1 MAARAE
7 VSARAL
13 PRLHSG
19 PMSRLNAT
27 GPRRLLWSRW
37 LVLAVLALTLP
48 LQGALA
54 ATMGIGMALMSEHG
68 GGAVATMPT
77 DCHEMA
83 GMDMG
88 AMHMGAMSHDGTGM
102 GGMTHGGHDG
112 ASTDPS
118 PTDAAAPHD
127 DGGDAA
133 TDHHCGI
140 CLQCCIG
147 AAMPIAPLMLAAQD
161 LRDATPTLRAIDAPE
176 QTPQPLER
184 PPKTF
189 LA

>member
-1 MAARAE
+1 
-7 VSARAL
+7 
-13 PRLHSG
+13 
-19 PMSRLNAT
+19 
-27 GPRRLLWSRW
+27 
-37 LVLAVLALTLP
+37 
-48 LQGALA
+48 
-54 ATMGIGMALMSEHG
+54 
-68 GGAVATMPT
+68 
-77 DCHEMA
+77 
-83 GMDMG
+83 MDMG

-112 ASTDPS
+112 ASTDLS

-127 DGGDAA
+127 DGGDTA